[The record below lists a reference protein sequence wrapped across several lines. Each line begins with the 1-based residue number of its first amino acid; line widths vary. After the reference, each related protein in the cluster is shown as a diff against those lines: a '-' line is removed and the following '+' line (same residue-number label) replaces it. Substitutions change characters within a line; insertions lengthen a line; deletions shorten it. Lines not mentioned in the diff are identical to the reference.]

1 MFVATEVC
9 AQLND
14 GETAPGLLP
23 GGCGGG
29 ISTHRLKREKRKE
42 KKSETELNLPGGKC
56 ILIRS
61 VEIFR
66 SLLDIRPAFSCA
78 ALREYAVKLGGCYGY
93 KTFFFFLFGK
103 YIFIRT
109 APRPCGFSFRFA
121 SMAQPDFKRQ
131 PVSR

>member
-93 KTFFFFLFGK
+93 KTFFFFFVWQIHFYTNSSPPL
-103 YIFIRT
+103 RL
-109 APRPCGFSFRFA
+109 
-121 SMAQPDFKRQ
+121 
-131 PVSR
+131 